1 MYIYVLQQ
9 KPFLPPPPSARDRP
23 SRNASAA
30 SDSSSIIFSPKTPRT
45 GAGSVDTSSQEASL
59 FRTSQDEPTSGWF
72 TPTGGNDSLFE
83 DAVSGGGGSGEGAGE
98 PPPPPPKESNASIL
112 SQFDVFTELDPL
124 GTGRSKPY
132 IDKKLFF
139 QELKNPPKK
148 VLKDLVTETV
158 PADSTLFCANFDSF
172 PQPNS
177 NSSGAAAATATLFQ
191 TDPFAEGDP
200 FQDEFAKAPDPF
212 DTDFVFN
219 KPPDI
224 ILASGRPPADKL
236 QPLFPAASNRSPIQR
251 TTITTTTTTKLHE
264 NLSLDISSESE
275 SAPEPPPRPATNLT
289 PIKPPPLPPKKQPG
303 DLAMKPPPRPPHIED
318 AHYDYMDNYETGFA
332 STLNNKDQQTPPLP
346 VPARKSRFDADFSTV
361 IPQRPKKFQHN
372 NNNSSSAVQQQED
385 DYLQPIIAPP
395 KRNPSAAATMNMN
408 SAGPIL
414 LPPPSMKKDSSKR
427 THLNQSSQKNSQSVA
442 SYLESKPKF
451 MSTIAASTT
460 DKLNLT
466 PDTLD
471 ITLSQLTLSGL
482 NELANKLNIPA
493 SQLSNMTLVQLT
505 SYLSNYMKDGSN
517 TNNTVDSASP
527 TSAITS
533 DATFP
538 TFKAD
543 FAANVNDM
551 NTNTT
556 KAEPYDRYAV
566 FRELLQQDTTTI
578 DNNNE
583 TPIEVE
589 EEDIQQQDE
598 EIKEDEN
605 DPSTICKI
613 EKIVKVSK
621 ATTPDQLKQI
631 QIESKEKHKPTFE
644 NNSNKTD
651 RYAALRDIIIEDVV
665 IPSTEVKENNVE
677 NESNEDVEQLKDE
690 QVKVMS
696 EEEQNDLNQDL
707 KQKRLSKEDVNN
719 DEIVESNNIEYDLSK
734 SEKIKSP
741 VPVPVSEIIQ
751 TPNHHITTSGS
762 VSDAMSGSSP
772 EVDNVQNTT
781 DTVTKNKKNVENTVR
796 ESWAIFD
803 TPRRDAKEKQAQSEE
818 GVSPWSSDSKE
829 FGNGSPSEWHQQRRD
844 SGDWNRRR
852 RNRDG
857 TWWEN
862 QTDVKGVITH
872 IK

>member
-1 MYIYVLQQ
+1 M
-9 KPFLPPPPSARDRP
+9 
-23 SRNASAA
+23 
-30 SDSSSIIFSPKTPRT
+30 
-45 GAGSVDTSSQEASL
+45 
-59 FRTSQDEPTSGWF
+59 
-72 TPTGGNDSLFE
+72 
-83 DAVSGGGGSGEGAGE
+83 SGGGGSGEGAGE
-98 PPPPPPKESNASIL
+98 PSQPLPKESNTSIL

-172 PQPNS
+172 SQP
-177 NSSGAAAATATLFQ
+177 SSGATTTLFQ

-224 ILASGRPPADKL
+224 ISAAGPDKL
-236 QPLFPAASNRSPIQR
+236 QPLFPLPNNP
-251 TTITTTTTTKLHE
+251 
-264 NLSLDISSESE
+264 SLDISSESE
-275 SAPEPPPRPATNLT
+275 SAPDPPPRPAINLT

-303 DLAMKPPPRPPHIED
+303 DLAMKPPPRPPHTEES
-318 AHYDYMDNYETGFA
+318 HYDYMDHYETGFA
-332 STLNNKDQQTPPLP
+332 STLNDKDQQMPALP
-346 VPARKSRFDADFSTV
+346 VPARKSRFDSDFSSAV
-361 IPQRPKKFQHN
+361 PQRPNKKLFHHS
-372 NNNSSSAVQQQED
+372 NSVQQQED
-385 DYLQPIIAPP
+385 DYLQPIAPP
-395 KRNPSAAATMNMN
+395 KKP

-414 LPPPSMKKDSSKR
+414 LPPPNMKKDSSKR
-427 THLNQSSQKNSQSVA
+427 THLINPTKSNQSVTVA
-442 SYLESKPKF
+442 SYLESKPKV
-451 MSTIAASTT
+451 TATTAT

-482 NELANKLNIPA
+482 NELANKLKIPA

-505 SYLSNYMKDGSN
+505 SYLSNYMKLN
-517 TNNTVDSASP
+517 TDTNTVDSRA
-527 TSAITS
+527 TTS

-543 FAANVNDM
+543 FAANFNDM
-551 NTNTT
+551 NTIST
-556 KAEPYDRYAV
+556 KSEPYDRYAV
-566 FRELLQQDTTTI
+566 FRELLQQDEEEDTTTT

-583 TPIEVE
+583 KPMEEEDVQQQQEEEREEVEVE
-589 EEDIQQQDE
+589 EE
-598 EIKEDEN
+598 
-605 DPSTICKI
+605 PAICKI
-613 EKIVKVSK
+613 ERIVSK
-621 ATTPDQLKQI
+621 ATTQEKQ
-631 QIESKEKHKPTFE
+631 EFKPAFE
-644 NNSNKTD
+644 DNSSKTD

-665 IPSTEVKENNVE
+665 MANTEVKENNVE
-677 NESNEDVEQLKDE
+677 NERSEEAKIEQLKDE
-690 QVKVMS
+690 QISNDKVIS

-707 KQKRLSKEDVNN
+707 KQKRKISKEDVNN
-719 DEIVESNNIEYDLSK
+719 DEIVESNIIEYERSLV

-741 VPVPVSEIIQ
+741 GPVAVTEIIQ
-751 TPNHHITTSGS
+751 TSNHHVMTTSGS
-762 VSDAMSGSSP
+762 VSDAVSGSSP
-772 EVDNVQNTT
+772 EVDNVQNTA
-781 DTVTKNKKNVENTVR
+781 DTVNKNKKNVENTAR

-803 TPRRDAKEKQAQSEE
+803 TPRRDAKDKQAQSEE

-829 FGNGSPSEWHQQRRD
+829 FGNGSPSEWQQRRD
-844 SGDWNRRR
+844 SGSEGDWHRRR

-862 QTDVKGVITH
+862 QADLKGNWN
-872 IK
+872 